1 MSESIFD
8 QGHFY
13 NPLEIVSR
21 ANHFVLP
28 SLSEGTSRVAMEA
41 LYLGL
46 PCVMRN
52 MVNNFELIQ
61 TAQQG
66 YLFDEDEELFSM
78 MEQTVLGG
86 SPVLLDHASLMN
98 LTNWNV
104 QVRIK
109 TGEFE

>member
-1 MSESIFD
+1 MIFD
-8 QGHFY
+8 HGQLN
-13 NPLEIVSR
+13 NPFEIVLR
-21 ANHFVLP
+21 ENYFVLP

-78 MEQTVLGG
+78 MEGRFRWF
-86 SPVLLDHASLMN
+86 S
-98 LTNWNV
+98 
-104 QVRIK
+104 
-109 TGEFE
+109 